1 MQKIIYICTA
11 EKRKKGGKSML
22 KKLSFLLA
30 AIFCI
35 FHCYTA
41 MFGAASGIGQKAIHL
56 GLVLIIFFLD
66 YLAKEDRKWYCR
78 LADLF
83 FLFASAGSFFYIMA
97 IDKTIDLRSGLV
109 YTYDLIFGV
118 LLIAALIEAT
128 RRSVGTSLAIVVGCF
143 LLYAFGG
150 AYLPGF
156 LAHAGMD
163 LSRLIS
169 VVYLGTDGIYGTAIY
184 ASASYIVLFVILGA
198 VFQETGVGDYFTK
211 LASRAFGKFR
221 GGPAKV
227 AVVASGL
234 FGSISGSAIANVIG
248 TGTFTI
254 PMMKKCGF
262 EDEYA
267 AAVEASA
274 STGGQIMPPVM
285 GATAFLIA
293 EYLSIPYFDLVKA
306 ALIPAVLFYVAILM
320 TVDLYARK
328 HDIKGVPEEEL
339 PTWKELGQSVYL
351 ILPLIYLI
359 LAMSVLKMSV
369 TKAGITAIIATIVFT
384 LFSKRN
390 RITPDKIKKIV
401 KSSIEGTKPVAIACG
416 VVGIIIGIVM
426 GSGLGFRMSAILID
440 LSGGNLAVLLTL
452 TMIVSLILGMGVPT
466 TAAYLMLALLVVP
479 TLKKMDVLPLAAHLF
494 IFYFGIISNVTPPVA
509 LAAYAAAGVARCNP
523 TKTGFYAFKLSL
535 SGFIL
540 PFMFIY
546 NPVLLMQ
553 GEPLEIIQA
562 VITALLGI
570 YSLSCALEKIAFIWN
585 INRLEQIVLFASAL
599 LLIVPGTVTDLMGLA
614 VLIAIFCLKYFG
626 SRKKETMQNA

>member
-1 MQKIIYICTA
+1 
-11 EKRKKGGKSML
+11 ML
-22 KKLSFLLA
+22 KRLSFALA
-30 AIFCI
+30 VLFCI
-35 FHCYTA
+35 FHCWTA
-41 MFGAASGIGQKAIHL
+41 MFGAAAGIGQKAIHL

-66 YLAKEDRKWYCR
+66 YLAQEDRKWYCR
-78 LADLF
+78 VMDAF
-83 FLFASAGSFFYIMA
+83 FILASAGSLIYIMS
-97 IDKTIDLRSGLV
+97 IDKTIDLRSGMI
-109 YTYDLIFGV
+109 YTYDILFGV
-118 LLIAALIEAT
+118 LLIITLIEAT
-128 RRSVGTSLAIVVGCF
+128 RRAVGKSLAIVVVCF
-143 LLYAFGG
+143 IVYGFMGQHM
-150 AYLPGF
+150 PGF
-156 LAHAGMD
+156 LAHVGMD
-163 LSRLIS
+163 ITRITS

-198 VFQETGVGDYFTK
+198 VFNETGVGDYFTK

-221 GGPAKV
+221 GGPAKI

-293 EYLSIPYFDLVKA
+293 EYLGIPYFDLVKA

-328 HDIKGVPEEEL
+328 NNIKGVPESEL
-339 PTWKELGQSVYL
+339 PTWKELVKNVYL

-359 LAMSVLKMSV
+359 VSMSVFKMSV
-369 TKAGITAIIATIVFT
+369 TKSGITSIIATIVCT
-384 LFSKRN
+384 LFSARN
-390 RITPDKIKKIV
+390 RITPDKLKKIV
-401 KSSIEGTKPVAIACG
+401 KASINGAKPVAIACG

-426 GSGLGFRMSAILID
+426 GSGLGFRMSSVLIQVSNGHLGIL
-440 LSGGNLAVLLTL
+440 LVL
-452 TMIVSLILGMGVPT
+452 TMVVSLILGMGVPT

-479 TLKKMDVLPLAAHLF
+479 ALKQMNVLPLAAHLF

-523 TKTGFYAFKLSL
+523 TRTGVFAFKLSL

-540 PFMFIY
+540 PFMFVY

-553 GEPLEIIQA
+553 GGALEIIQSL
-562 VITALLGI
+562 ITALLGI
-570 YSLSCALEKIAFIWN
+570 YSLSAALEKFVFKWN
-585 INRLEQIVLFASAL
+585 INRAERLVLLASAL
-599 LLIVPGTVTDLMGLA
+599 LLIIPGTITDLIGFA
-614 VLIAIFCLKYFG
+614 VLLGIFLIKTAEE
-626 SRKKETMQNA
+626 KKGNYAKA

>member
-1 MQKIIYICTA
+1 
-11 EKRKKGGKSML
+11 ML
-22 KKLSFLLA
+22 KKLSFILA
-30 AIFCI
+30 AIFCV
-35 FHCYTA
+35 FHCWTA
-41 MFGAASGIGQKAIHL
+41 MFGAAAGIGQKAIHL
-56 GLVLIIFFLD
+56 GLVLAIFFLD
-66 YLAKEDRKWYCR
+66 YLAKDDRKWYCR
-78 LADLF
+78 LSDVF
-83 FLFASAGSFFYIMA
+83 FILASVGSLIYIMS
-97 IDKTIDLRSGLV
+97 IDSTIDMRSGLI
-109 YTYDLIFGV
+109 YTYDIFFGV
-118 LLIAALIEAT
+118 LLMVTLIEAT
-128 RRSVGTSLAIVVGCF
+128 RRAVGKSLAIVVIVF
-143 LLYAFGG
+143 ILYAFFGQ
-150 AYLPGF
+150 YMPGF
-156 LAHAGMD
+156 LVHAGMD
-163 LSRLIS
+163 ISRLTS

-198 VFQETGVGDYFTK
+198 VFNETGVGDYFTK

-221 GGPAKV
+221 GGPAKI

-293 EYLSIPYFDLVKA
+293 EYLGIPYFSLVKA

-328 HDIKGVPEEEL
+328 HDIKGVPESEL
-339 PTWKELGQSVYL
+339 PTWKELGRNVYL

-359 LAMSVLKMSV
+359 ISMSVFKMTV
-369 TKAGITAIIATIVFT
+369 TKSGITSIIATIVCT
-384 LFSKRN
+384 LFSARN
-390 RITPDKIKKIV
+390 RITLEKLKRIV
-401 KSSIEGTKPVAIACG
+401 KASINGAKPVAVACG

-426 GSGLGFRMSAILID
+426 GSGLGFRMSSMLIQISNGQLGIL
-440 LSGGNLAVLLTL
+440 LVL
-452 TMIVSLILGMGVPT
+452 TMVVSLILGMGVPT

-479 TLKKMDVLPLAAHLF
+479 ALKQMNVLPLAAHLF

-523 TKTGFYAFKLSL
+523 TKTGIFAFKLSL

-540 PFMFIY
+540 PFMFVY

-553 GEPLEIIQA
+553 GNWLEIIQSL
-562 VITALLGI
+562 ITALLGI
-570 YSLSCALEKIAFIWN
+570 YSLSSALEGFVFKWN
-585 INRLEQIVLFASAL
+585 ANKAERLVLLASAL
-599 LLIVPGTVTDLMGLA
+599 LLIVPGALTAVIGLA
-614 VLIAIFCLKYFG
+614 VLVGIFLLKTAGSKRGNNAIA
-626 SRKKETMQNA
+626 

>member
-1 MQKIIYICTA
+1 
-11 EKRKKGGKSML
+11 ML
-22 KKLSFLLA
+22 KKLSFILA
-30 AIFCI
+30 AIFCV
-35 FHCYTA
+35 FHCWTA
-41 MFGAASGIGQKAIHL
+41 MFGAAAGIGQKAIHL
-56 GLVLIIFFLD
+56 GLVLAIFFLD
-66 YLAKEDRKWYCR
+66 YLAKDDRKWYCR
-78 LADLF
+78 LSDVF
-83 FLFASAGSFFYIMA
+83 FILASVGSLIYIMS
-97 IDKTIDLRSGLV
+97 IDSTIDMRSGLI
-109 YTYDLIFGV
+109 YTYDIFFGV
-118 LLIAALIEAT
+118 LLMVTLIEAT
-128 RRSVGTSLAIVVGCF
+128 RRAVGKSLAIVVIVF
-143 LLYAFGG
+143 ILYAFFGQ
-150 AYLPGF
+150 YMPGF
-156 LAHAGMD
+156 LVHAGMD
-163 LSRLIS
+163 ISRLTS

-198 VFQETGVGDYFTK
+198 VFNETGVGDYFTK

-221 GGPAKV
+221 GGPAKI

-293 EYLSIPYFDLVKA
+293 EYLGIPYFSLVKA

-328 HDIKGVPEEEL
+328 HDIKGVPESEL
-339 PTWKELGQSVYL
+339 PTWKELGRNVYL

-359 LAMSVLKMSV
+359 ISMSVFKMTV
-369 TKAGITAIIATIVFT
+369 TKSGITSIIATIVCT
-384 LFSKRN
+384 LFSARN
-390 RITPDKIKKIV
+390 RITLEKLKRIV
-401 KSSIEGTKPVAIACG
+401 KASINGAKPVAVACG

-426 GSGLGFRMSAILID
+426 GSGLGFRMSSMLIQISNGQLGIL
-440 LSGGNLAVLLTL
+440 LVL
-452 TMIVSLILGMGVPT
+452 TMVVSLILGMGVPT

-479 TLKKMDVLPLAAHLF
+479 ALKQMNVLPLAAHLF

-509 LAAYAAAGVARCNP
+509 HAAYAAAGVARCNP
-523 TKTGFYAFKLSL
+523 TKTGIFAFKLSL

-540 PFMFIY
+540 PFMFVY

-553 GEPLEIIQA
+553 GNWLEIIQSL
-562 VITALLGI
+562 ITALLGI
-570 YSLSCALEKIAFIWN
+570 YSLSSALEGFVFKWN
-585 INRLEQIVLFASAL
+585 ANKAERLVLLASAL
-599 LLIVPGTVTDLMGLA
+599 LLIVPGTLTDVIGLA
-614 VLIAIFCLKYFG
+614 VLVGIFLLKTAGSKRGNNAIA
-626 SRKKETMQNA
+626 

>member
-1 MQKIIYICTA
+1 
-11 EKRKKGGKSML
+11 ML
-22 KKLSFLLA
+22 KRLSFALA
-30 AIFCI
+30 VLFCI
-35 FHCYTA
+35 FHCWTA
-41 MFGAASGIGQKAIHL
+41 MFGAAAGIGQKAIHL

-66 YLAKEDRKWYCR
+66 YLAQDGRKWYCR
-78 LADLF
+78 VMDAF
-83 FLFASAGSFFYIMA
+83 FILASAGSLIYIMS
-97 IDKTIDLRSGLV
+97 IDKTIDLRSGMI
-109 YTYDLIFGV
+109 YTYDILFGV
-118 LLIAALIEAT
+118 LLIVTLIEAT
-128 RRSVGTSLAIVVGCF
+128 RRAVGKSLAIVVVCF
-143 LLYAFGG
+143 IVYGFMGQHM
-150 AYLPGF
+150 PGF
-156 LAHAGMD
+156 LAHVGMD
-163 LSRLIS
+163 ITRITS

-198 VFQETGVGDYFTK
+198 VFNETGVGDYFTK

-221 GGPAKV
+221 GGPAKI

-293 EYLSIPYFDLVKA
+293 EYLGIPYFDLVKA

-328 HDIKGVPEEEL
+328 NNIKGVPESEL
-339 PTWKELGQSVYL
+339 PTWKELVKNVYL

-359 LAMSVLKMSV
+359 VSMSVFKMSV
-369 TKAGITAIIATIVFT
+369 TKSGITSIIATIVCT
-384 LFSKRN
+384 LFSARN
-390 RITPDKIKKIV
+390 RITPDKLKKIV
-401 KSSIEGTKPVAIACG
+401 KASINGAKPVAIACG

-426 GSGLGFRMSAILID
+426 GSGLGFRMSSVLIQVSNGHLGIL
-440 LSGGNLAVLLTL
+440 LVL
-452 TMIVSLILGMGVPT
+452 TMVVSLILGMGVPT

-479 TLKKMDVLPLAAHLF
+479 ALKQMNVLPLAAHLF

-523 TKTGFYAFKLSL
+523 TRTGVFAFKLSL

-540 PFMFIY
+540 PFMFVY

-553 GEPLEIIQA
+553 GGALEIIQSL
-562 VITALLGI
+562 ITALLGI
-570 YSLSCALEKIAFIWN
+570 YSLSAALEKFVFKWN
-585 INRLEQIVLFASAL
+585 INQAERLVLLASAL
-599 LLIVPGTVTDLMGLA
+599 LLIIPGTITDLIGFA
-614 VLIAIFCLKYFG
+614 VLLGIFLIKTAEE
-626 SRKKETMQNA
+626 KKGNYAKA

>member
-1 MQKIIYICTA
+1 M
-11 EKRKKGGKSML
+11 GP
-22 KKLSFLLA
+22 
-30 AIFCI
+30 
-35 FHCYTA
+35 
-41 MFGAASGIGQKAIHL
+41 
-56 GLVLIIFFLD
+56 
-66 YLAKEDRKWYCR
+66 
-78 LADLF
+78 
-83 FLFASAGSFFYIMA
+83 AG
-97 IDKTIDLRSGLV
+97 
-109 YTYDLIFGV
+109 
-118 LLIAALIEAT
+118 T
-128 RRSVGTSLAIVVGCF
+128 RRAVGKSLAIVVVCF
-143 LLYAFGG
+143 IVYGFMGQHM
-150 AYLPGF
+150 PGF
-156 LAHAGMD
+156 LAHVGMD
-163 LSRLIS
+163 ITRITS

-198 VFQETGVGDYFTK
+198 VFNETGVGDYFTK

-221 GGPAKV
+221 GGPAKI

-293 EYLSIPYFDLVKA
+293 EYLGIPYFDLVKA

-328 HDIKGVPEEEL
+328 NNIKGVPESEL
-339 PTWKELGQSVYL
+339 PTWKELVKNVYL

-359 LAMSVLKMSV
+359 VSMSVFKMSV
-369 TKAGITAIIATIVFT
+369 TKSGITSIIATIVCT
-384 LFSKRN
+384 LFSARN
-390 RITPDKIKKIV
+390 RITPDKLKKIV
-401 KSSIEGTKPVAIACG
+401 KASINGAKPVAIACG

-426 GSGLGFRMSAILID
+426 GSGLGFRMSSVLIQVSNGHLGIL
-440 LSGGNLAVLLTL
+440 LVL
-452 TMIVSLILGMGVPT
+452 TMVVSLILGMGVPT

-479 TLKKMDVLPLAAHLF
+479 ALKQMNVLPLAAHLF

-523 TKTGFYAFKLSL
+523 TKTGVFAFKLSL

-540 PFMFIY
+540 PFMFVY

-553 GEPLEIIQA
+553 GGALEIIQSL
-562 VITALLGI
+562 ITALLGI
-570 YSLSCALEKIAFIWN
+570 YSLSAALEKFVFKWN
-585 INRLEQIVLFASAL
+585 INQAERLVLLASAL
-599 LLIVPGTVTDLMGLA
+599 LLIIPGTITDLIGFA
-614 VLIAIFCLKYFG
+614 VLLGIFLIKTAEE
-626 SRKKETMQNA
+626 KKGNYAKA

>member
-1 MQKIIYICTA
+1 
-11 EKRKKGGKSML
+11 ML

>member
-1 MQKIIYICTA
+1 
-11 EKRKKGGKSML
+11 ML
-22 KKLSFLLA
+22 KKLSFILA
-30 AIFCI
+30 AIFCV
-35 FHCYTA
+35 FHCWTA
-41 MFGAASGIGQKAIHL
+41 MFGAAAGIGQKAIHL
-56 GLVLIIFFLD
+56 GLVLAIFFLD
-66 YLAKEDRKWYCR
+66 YLAKDDRKWYCR
-78 LADLF
+78 LSDAF
-83 FLFASAGSFFYIMA
+83 FILASVGSLIYIMS
-97 IDKTIDLRSGLV
+97 IDSTIDMRSGLI
-109 YTYDLIFGV
+109 YTYDIFFGV
-118 LLIAALIEAT
+118 LLMVTLIEAT
-128 RRSVGTSLAIVVGCF
+128 RRAVGKSLAIVVIVF
-143 LLYAFGG
+143 ILYAFFGQ
-150 AYLPGF
+150 YMPGF
-156 LAHAGMD
+156 LVHAGMD
-163 LSRLIS
+163 ISRLTS

-198 VFQETGVGDYFTK
+198 VFNETGVGDYFTK

-221 GGPAKV
+221 GGPAKI

-293 EYLSIPYFDLVKA
+293 EYLGIPYFSLVKA

-328 HDIKGVPEEEL
+328 HDIKGVPESEL
-339 PTWKELGQSVYL
+339 PTWKELGRNVYL

-359 LAMSVLKMSV
+359 ISMSVFKMTV
-369 TKAGITAIIATIVFT
+369 TKSGITSIIATIVCT
-384 LFSKRN
+384 LFSARN
-390 RITPDKIKKIV
+390 RITLEKLKRIV
-401 KSSIEGTKPVAIACG
+401 KASINGAKPVAVACG

-426 GSGLGFRMSAILID
+426 GSGLGFRMSSMLIQISNGQLGIL
-440 LSGGNLAVLLTL
+440 LVL
-452 TMIVSLILGMGVPT
+452 TMVVSLILGMGVPT

-479 TLKKMDVLPLAAHLF
+479 ALKQMNVLPLAAHLF

-523 TKTGFYAFKLSL
+523 TKTGIFAFKLSL

-540 PFMFIY
+540 PFMFVY

-553 GEPLEIIQA
+553 GNWLEIIQSL
-562 VITALLGI
+562 ITALLGI
-570 YSLSCALEKIAFIWN
+570 YSLSSALEGFVFKWN
-585 INRLEQIVLFASAL
+585 ANKAERLVLLASAL
-599 LLIVPGTVTDLMGLA
+599 LLIVPGTLTDVIGLA
-614 VLIAIFCLKYFG
+614 VLVGIFLLKTAGSKRGNNAIA
-626 SRKKETMQNA
+626 

>member
-1 MQKIIYICTA
+1 
-11 EKRKKGGKSML
+11 ML
-22 KKLSFLLA
+22 KRLSFALA
-30 AIFCI
+30 VLFCI
-35 FHCYTA
+35 FHCWTA
-41 MFGAASGIGQKAIHL
+41 MFGAAAGIGQKAIHL

-66 YLAKEDRKWYCR
+66 YLAQEDRKWYCR
-78 LADLF
+78 VMDAF
-83 FLFASAGSFFYIMA
+83 FILASAGSLIYIMS
-97 IDKTIDLRSGLV
+97 IDKTIDLRSGMI
-109 YTYDLIFGV
+109 YTYDILFGV
-118 LLIAALIEAT
+118 LLIITLIEAT
-128 RRSVGTSLAIVVGCF
+128 RRAVGKSLAIVVVCF
-143 LLYAFGG
+143 IVYGFMGQHM
-150 AYLPGF
+150 PGF
-156 LAHAGMD
+156 LAHVGMD
-163 LSRLIS
+163 ITRITS

-198 VFQETGVGDYFTK
+198 VFNETGVGDYFTK

-221 GGPAKV
+221 GGPAKI

-293 EYLSIPYFDLVKA
+293 EYLGIPYFDLVKA

-328 HDIKGVPEEEL
+328 NNIKGVPESEL
-339 PTWKELGQSVYL
+339 PTWKELVKNVYL

-359 LAMSVLKMSV
+359 VSMSVFKMSV
-369 TKAGITAIIATIVFT
+369 TKSGITSIIATIVCT
-384 LFSKRN
+384 LFSARN
-390 RITPDKIKKIV
+390 RITPDKLKKIV
-401 KSSIEGTKPVAIACG
+401 KASINGAKPVAIACG

-426 GSGLGFRMSAILID
+426 GSGLGFRMSSVLIQVSNGHLGIL
-440 LSGGNLAVLLTL
+440 LVL
-452 TMIVSLILGMGVPT
+452 TMVVSLILGMGVPT

-479 TLKKMDVLPLAAHLF
+479 ALKQMNVLPLAAHLF

-523 TKTGFYAFKLSL
+523 TKTGVFAFKLSL

-540 PFMFIY
+540 PFMFVY

-553 GEPLEIIQA
+553 GGALEIIQSL
-562 VITALLGI
+562 ITALLGI
-570 YSLSCALEKIAFIWN
+570 YSLSAALEKFVFKWN
-585 INRLEQIVLFASAL
+585 INQAERLVLLASAL
-599 LLIVPGTVTDLMGLA
+599 LLIIPGTITDLIGFA
-614 VLIAIFCLKYFG
+614 VLLGIFLIKTAEE
-626 SRKKETMQNA
+626 KKGNYAKA

>member
-1 MQKIIYICTA
+1 
-11 EKRKKGGKSML
+11 ML
-22 KKLSFLLA
+22 KRVSFALA
-30 AIFCI
+30 VLFCI
-35 FHCYTA
+35 FHCWTA
-41 MFGAASGIGQKAIHL
+41 MFGAAAGIGQKAIHL

-66 YLAKEDRKWYCR
+66 YLAQEDRKWYCR
-78 LADLF
+78 VMDAF
-83 FLFASAGSFFYIMA
+83 FILASAGSLIYIMS
-97 IDKTIDLRSGLV
+97 IDKTIDLRSGMI
-109 YTYDLIFGV
+109 YTYDILFGV
-118 LLIAALIEAT
+118 LLIITLIEAT
-128 RRSVGTSLAIVVGCF
+128 RRAVGKSLAIVVVCF
-143 LLYAFGG
+143 IVYGFMGQHM
-150 AYLPGF
+150 PGF
-156 LAHAGMD
+156 LAHVGMD
-163 LSRLIS
+163 ITRITS

-198 VFQETGVGDYFTK
+198 VFNETGVGDYFTK

-221 GGPAKV
+221 GGPAKI

-293 EYLSIPYFDLVKA
+293 EYLGIPYFDLVKA

-328 HDIKGVPEEEL
+328 NNIKGVPESEL
-339 PTWKELGQSVYL
+339 PTWKELVKNVYL

-359 LAMSVLKMSV
+359 VSMSVFKMSV
-369 TKAGITAIIATIVFT
+369 TKSGITSIIATIVCT
-384 LFSKRN
+384 LFSARN
-390 RITPDKIKKIV
+390 RITPDKLKKIV
-401 KSSIEGTKPVAIACG
+401 KASINGAKPVAIACG

-426 GSGLGFRMSAILID
+426 GSGLGFRMSSVLIQVSNGHLGIL
-440 LSGGNLAVLLTL
+440 LVL
-452 TMIVSLILGMGVPT
+452 TMVVSLILGMGVPT

-479 TLKKMDVLPLAAHLF
+479 ALKQMNVLPLAAHLF

-523 TKTGFYAFKLSL
+523 TKTGVFAFKLSL

-540 PFMFIY
+540 PFMFVY

-553 GEPLEIIQA
+553 GGALEIIQSL
-562 VITALLGI
+562 ITALLGI
-570 YSLSCALEKIAFIWN
+570 YSLSAALEKFVFKWN
-585 INRLEQIVLFASAL
+585 INQAERLVLLASAL
-599 LLIVPGTVTDLMGLA
+599 LLIIPGTITDLIGFA
-614 VLIAIFCLKYFG
+614 VLLGIFLIKTAEE
-626 SRKKETMQNA
+626 KKGNYAKA

>member
-1 MQKIIYICTA
+1 
-11 EKRKKGGKSML
+11 ML
-22 KKLSFLLA
+22 KRLSFALA
-30 AIFCI
+30 VLFCI
-35 FHCYTA
+35 FHCWTA
-41 MFGAASGIGQKAIHL
+41 MFGAAAGIGQKAIHL

-66 YLAKEDRKWYCR
+66 YLAQEDRKWYCR
-78 LADLF
+78 VMDAF
-83 FLFASAGSFFYIMA
+83 FILASAGSLIYIMS
-97 IDKTIDLRSGLV
+97 IDKTIDLRSGMI
-109 YTYDLIFGV
+109 YTYDILFGV
-118 LLIAALIEAT
+118 LLIITLIEAT
-128 RRSVGTSLAIVVGCF
+128 RRAVGKSLAIVVVCF
-143 LLYAFGG
+143 IVYGFMGQHM
-150 AYLPGF
+150 PGF
-156 LAHAGMD
+156 LAHVGMD
-163 LSRLIS
+163 ITRITS

-198 VFQETGVGDYFTK
+198 VFNETGVGDYFTK

-221 GGPAKV
+221 GGPAKI

-293 EYLSIPYFDLVKA
+293 EYLGIPYFDLVKA

-328 HDIKGVPEEEL
+328 NNIKGVPESEL
-339 PTWKELGQSVYL
+339 PTWKELVKNVYL

-359 LAMSVLKMSV
+359 VSMSVFKMSV
-369 TKAGITAIIATIVFT
+369 TKSGITSIIATIVCT
-384 LFSKRN
+384 LFSARN
-390 RITPDKIKKIV
+390 RITPDKLKKIV
-401 KSSIEGTKPVAIACG
+401 KASINGAKPVAIACG

-426 GSGLGFRMSAILID
+426 GSGLGFRMSSVLIQVSNGHLGIL
-440 LSGGNLAVLLTL
+440 LVL
-452 TMIVSLILGMGVPT
+452 TMVVSLILGMCVPT

-479 TLKKMDVLPLAAHLF
+479 ALKQMNVLPLAAHLF

-523 TKTGFYAFKLSL
+523 TKTGVFAFKLSL

-540 PFMFIY
+540 PFMFVY

-553 GEPLEIIQA
+553 GGALEIIQSL
-562 VITALLGI
+562 ITALLGI
-570 YSLSCALEKIAFIWN
+570 YSLSAALEKFVFKWN
-585 INRLEQIVLFASAL
+585 INQAERLVLLASAL
-599 LLIVPGTVTDLMGLA
+599 LLIIPGTITDLIGFA
-614 VLIAIFCLKYFG
+614 VLLGIFLIKTAEE
-626 SRKKETMQNA
+626 KKGNYAKA

>member
-1 MQKIIYICTA
+1 
-11 EKRKKGGKSML
+11 ML
-22 KKLSFLLA
+22 KRLSFALA
-30 AIFCI
+30 VLFCI
-35 FHCYTA
+35 FHFWTA
-41 MFGAASGIGQKAIHL
+41 MFGAAAGIGQKAIHL

-66 YLAKEDRKWYCR
+66 YLAQEDRKWYCR
-78 LADLF
+78 VMDAF
-83 FLFASAGSFFYIMA
+83 FILASAGSLIYIMS
-97 IDKTIDLRSGLV
+97 IDKTIDLRSGMI
-109 YTYDLIFGV
+109 YTYDILFGV
-118 LLIAALIEAT
+118 LLIITLIEAT
-128 RRSVGTSLAIVVGCF
+128 RRAVGKSLAIVVICF
-143 LLYAFGG
+143 IVYGFMGQHM
-150 AYLPGF
+150 PGF
-156 LAHAGMD
+156 LAHVGMD
-163 LSRLIS
+163 ITRITS

-198 VFQETGVGDYFTK
+198 VFNETGVGDYFTK

-221 GGPAKV
+221 GGPAKI

-293 EYLSIPYFDLVKA
+293 EYLGIPYFDLVKA

-328 HDIKGVPEEEL
+328 NNIKGVPESEL
-339 PTWKELGQSVYL
+339 PTWKELVKNVYL

-359 LAMSVLKMSV
+359 VSMSVFKMSV
-369 TKAGITAIIATIVFT
+369 TKSGITSIIATIVCT
-384 LFSKRN
+384 LFSARN
-390 RITPDKIKKIV
+390 RITPAKLKKIV
-401 KSSIEGTKPVAIACG
+401 KASINGAKPVAIACG

-426 GSGLGFRMSAILID
+426 GSGLGFRMSSVLIQVSNGHLGIL
-440 LSGGNLAVLLTL
+440 LVL
-452 TMIVSLILGMGVPT
+452 TMVVSLILGMGVPT

-479 TLKKMDVLPLAAHLF
+479 ALKQMNVLPLAAHLF

-523 TKTGFYAFKLSL
+523 TKTGVFAFKLSL

-540 PFMFIY
+540 PFMFVY

-553 GEPLEIIQA
+553 GGALEILQSL
-562 VITALLGI
+562 ITALLGI
-570 YSLSCALEKIAFIWN
+570 YSLSAALEKFVFKWN
-585 INRLEQIVLFASAL
+585 INQAERLVLLASAL
-599 LLIVPGTVTDLMGLA
+599 LLIIPGTITDLIGFA
-614 VLIAIFCLKYFG
+614 VLLGIFLIKTAEE
-626 SRKKETMQNA
+626 KKGNYAKA

>member
-1 MQKIIYICTA
+1 M
-11 EKRKKGGKSML
+11 KKV
-22 KKLSFLLA
+22 SFALGV
-30 AIFCI
+30 IFCA

-41 MFGAASGIGQKAIHL
+41 MFGAVSGIGQKAIHL
-56 GLVLIIFFLD
+56 GLILVIYFLD
-66 YLAKEDRKWYCR
+66 DLIKSDRKWYLR
-78 LADLF
+78 LVDLF
-83 FLFASAGSFFYIMA
+83 FVIASAGSLIYIIS
-97 IDKTIDLRSGLV
+97 IDSTIDLRSGMI
-109 YTYDLIFGV
+109 YTYDIIFGV
-118 LLIAALIEAT
+118 LLMVSLIEAT
-128 RRSVGTSLAIVVGCF
+128 RRAVGVSLAIVVLCF
-143 LLYAFGG
+143 IAYAFIGP
-150 AYLPGF
+150 YMPGF

-163 LSRLIS
+163 LSRLTSI
-169 VVYLGTDGIYGTAIY
+169 VYLGTDGIYGTAIY

-198 VFQETGVGDYFTK
+198 VFNETGVGDYFTK

-221 GGPAKV
+221 GGPAKI

-293 EYLSIPYFDLVKA
+293 EYLGIPYFDLVKA

-328 HDIKGVPEEEL
+328 NNIQGVPESEL
-339 PTWKELGQSVYL
+339 PTRKELLQNVYL
-351 ILPLIYLI
+351 IVPLIYLVI
-359 LAMSVLKMSV
+359 SMSIFKMSV
-369 TKAGITAIIATIVFT
+369 TKSGISAIIVTIICT
-384 LFSKRN
+384 LFSAKN
-390 RITPDKIKKIV
+390 RINLDKLKKIIQG
-401 KSSIEGTKPVAIACG
+401 SINGAKPVAIACG

-426 GSGLGFRMSAILID
+426 GSGLGFRMSSVLVNISNGNQGIL
-440 LSGGNLAVLLTL
+440 LVL
-452 TMIVSLILGMGVPT
+452 TMVVSLILGMGVPT

-479 TLKKMDVLPLAAHLF
+479 ALKTMNVLPLAAHLF

-509 LAAYAAAGVARCNP
+509 LAAYAAAGLAHCNP

-540 PFMFIY
+540 PFMFVY

-553 GEPLEIIQA
+553 GDALEIIQS

-570 YSLSCALEKIAFIWN
+570 YSLSASLEKFIFRWE
-585 INRLEQIVLFASAL
+585 INTIERIVLFMSAL
-599 LLIVPGTVTDLMGLA
+599 LLIVPGTVTDIMGFV
-614 VLIAIFCLKYFG
+614 VLVGICFIKATAE
-626 SRKKETMQNA
+626 KKGNMQKA

>member
-1 MQKIIYICTA
+1 
-11 EKRKKGGKSML
+11 ML
-22 KKLSFLLA
+22 KKLSFILA

-35 FHCYTA
+35 FHCWTA
-41 MFGAASGIGQKAIHL
+41 MFGAAAGIGQKAIHL
-56 GLVLIIFFLD
+56 GLVLAIFFLD
-66 YLAKEDRKWYCR
+66 YLAKDDRKWYCR
-78 LADLF
+78 LSDVF
-83 FLFASAGSFFYIMA
+83 FILASVGSLIYIMS
-97 IDKTIDLRSGLV
+97 IDSTIDMRSGLI
-109 YTYDLIFGV
+109 YTYDIFFGV
-118 LLIAALIEAT
+118 LLMVTLIEAT
-128 RRSVGTSLAIVVGCF
+128 RRAVGKSLAIVVIVF
-143 LLYAFGG
+143 ILYAFFGQ
-150 AYLPGF
+150 YMPGF
-156 LAHAGMD
+156 LVHAGMD
-163 LSRLIS
+163 ISRLTS

-198 VFQETGVGDYFTK
+198 VFNETGVGDYFTK

-221 GGPAKV
+221 GGPAKI

-293 EYLSIPYFDLVKA
+293 EYLGIPYFSLVKA

-328 HDIKGVPEEEL
+328 HDIKGVPESEL
-339 PTWKELGQSVYL
+339 PTWKELGRNVYL

-359 LAMSVLKMSV
+359 ISMSVFKMTV
-369 TKAGITAIIATIVFT
+369 TKSGITSIIATIVCT
-384 LFSKRN
+384 LFSARN
-390 RITPDKIKKIV
+390 RITLEKLKRIV
-401 KSSIEGTKPVAIACG
+401 KASINGAKPVAVACG

-426 GSGLGFRMSAILID
+426 GSGLGFRMSSMLIQISNGQLGIL
-440 LSGGNLAVLLTL
+440 LVL
-452 TMIVSLILGMGVPT
+452 TMVVSLILGMGVPT

-479 TLKKMDVLPLAAHLF
+479 ALKQMNVLPLAAHLF

-523 TKTGFYAFKLSL
+523 TKTGIFAFKLSL

-540 PFMFIY
+540 PFMFVY

-553 GEPLEIIQA
+553 GNWLEIIQSL
-562 VITALLGI
+562 ITALLGI
-570 YSLSCALEKIAFIWN
+570 YSLSSALEGFVFKWN
-585 INRLEQIVLFASAL
+585 ANKAERLVLLASAL
-599 LLIVPGTVTDLMGLA
+599 LLIVPGTLTDVIGLA
-614 VLIAIFCLKYFG
+614 VLVGIFLLKTAGSKRGNNAIA
-626 SRKKETMQNA
+626 

>member
-1 MQKIIYICTA
+1 
-11 EKRKKGGKSML
+11 ML
-22 KKLSFLLA
+22 KRLSFALA
-30 AIFCI
+30 VLFCI
-35 FHCYTA
+35 FHCWTA
-41 MFGAASGIGQKAIHL
+41 MFGAAAGIGQKAIHL

-66 YLAKEDRKWYCR
+66 YLAQEDRKWYCR
-78 LADLF
+78 VMDAF
-83 FLFASAGSFFYIMA
+83 FILASAGSLIYIMS
-97 IDKTIDLRSGLV
+97 IDKTIDLRSGMI
-109 YTYDLIFGV
+109 YTYDILFGV
-118 LLIAALIEAT
+118 LLIITLIEAT
-128 RRSVGTSLAIVVGCF
+128 RRAVGKSLAIVVICF
-143 LLYAFGG
+143 IVYGFMGQ
-150 AYLPGF
+150 YMPGF
-156 LAHAGMD
+156 LAHVGMD
-163 LSRLIS
+163 ITRITS

-198 VFQETGVGDYFTK
+198 VFNETGVGDYFTK

-221 GGPAKV
+221 GGPAKI

-293 EYLSIPYFDLVKA
+293 EYLGIPYFDLVKA

-328 HDIKGVPEEEL
+328 NNIKGVPESEL
-339 PTWKELGQSVYL
+339 PTWKELVENVYL

-359 LAMSVLKMSV
+359 VSMSVFKMSV
-369 TKAGITAIIATIVFT
+369 TKSGITSIIATIVCT
-384 LFSKRN
+384 LFSARN
-390 RITPDKIKKIV
+390 RITPAKLKKIV
-401 KSSIEGTKPVAIACG
+401 KASINGAKPVAIACG

-426 GSGLGFRMSAILID
+426 GSGLGFRMSSVLIQVSNGHLGIL
-440 LSGGNLAVLLTL
+440 LVL
-452 TMIVSLILGMGVPT
+452 TMVVSLILGMGVPT

-479 TLKKMDVLPLAAHLF
+479 ALKQMNVLPLAAHLF

-523 TKTGFYAFKLSL
+523 TKTGVFAFKLSL

-540 PFMFIY
+540 PFMFVY

-553 GEPLEIIQA
+553 GGALEILQSL
-562 VITALLGI
+562 ITALLGI
-570 YSLSCALEKIAFIWN
+570 YSLSAALEKFVFKWN
-585 INRLEQIVLFASAL
+585 INQAERLVLLASAL
-599 LLIVPGTVTDLMGLA
+599 LLIIPGTITDLIGFA
-614 VLIAIFCLKYFG
+614 VLLGIFLIKTAEE
-626 SRKKETMQNA
+626 KKGNYAKA

>member
-1 MQKIIYICTA
+1 
-11 EKRKKGGKSML
+11 ML
-22 KKLSFLLA
+22 KRLSFALA
-30 AIFCI
+30 VLFCI
-35 FHCYTA
+35 FHCWTA
-41 MFGAASGIGQKAIHL
+41 MFGAAAGIGQKAIHQ

-66 YLAKEDRKWYCR
+66 YLAQEDRKWYCR
-78 LADLF
+78 VMDAF
-83 FLFASAGSFFYIMA
+83 FILASAGSLIYIMS
-97 IDKTIDLRSGLV
+97 IDKTIDLRSGMI
-109 YTYDLIFGV
+109 YTYDILFGV
-118 LLIAALIEAT
+118 LLIITLIEAT
-128 RRSVGTSLAIVVGCF
+128 RRAVGKSLAIVVVCF
-143 LLYAFGG
+143 IVYGFMGQHM
-150 AYLPGF
+150 PGF
-156 LAHAGMD
+156 LAHVGMD
-163 LSRLIS
+163 ITRITS

-198 VFQETGVGDYFTK
+198 VFNETGVGDYFTK

-221 GGPAKV
+221 GGPAKI

-293 EYLSIPYFDLVKA
+293 EYLGIPYFDLVKA

-328 HDIKGVPEEEL
+328 NNIKGVPESEL
-339 PTWKELGQSVYL
+339 PTWKELVKNVYL

-359 LAMSVLKMSV
+359 VSMSVFKMSV
-369 TKAGITAIIATIVFT
+369 TKSGITSIIATIVCT
-384 LFSKRN
+384 LFSARN
-390 RITPDKIKKIV
+390 RITPDKLKKIV
-401 KSSIEGTKPVAIACG
+401 KASINGAKPVAIACG

-426 GSGLGFRMSAILID
+426 GSGLGFRMSSVLIQVSNGHLGIL
-440 LSGGNLAVLLTL
+440 LVL
-452 TMIVSLILGMGVPT
+452 TMVVSLILGMGVPT

-479 TLKKMDVLPLAAHLF
+479 ALKQMNVLPLAAHLF

-523 TKTGFYAFKLSL
+523 TRTGVFAFKLSL

-540 PFMFIY
+540 PFMFVY

-553 GEPLEIIQA
+553 GGALEIIQSL
-562 VITALLGI
+562 ITALLGI
-570 YSLSCALEKIAFIWN
+570 YSLSAALEKFVFKWN
-585 INRLEQIVLFASAL
+585 INQAERLVLLASAL
-599 LLIVPGTVTDLMGLA
+599 LLIIPGTITDLIGFA
-614 VLIAIFCLKYFG
+614 VLLGIFLIKTAEE
-626 SRKKETMQNA
+626 KKGNYAKA

>member
-1 MQKIIYICTA
+1 
-11 EKRKKGGKSML
+11 ML
-22 KKLSFLLA
+22 KRLSFALA
-30 AIFCI
+30 VLFCI
-35 FHCYTA
+35 FHCWTA
-41 MFGAASGIGQKAIHL
+41 MFGAAAGIGQKAIHL

-66 YLAKEDRKWYCR
+66 YLAQEDRKWYCR
-78 LADLF
+78 VMDAF
-83 FLFASAGSFFYIMA
+83 FILASAGSLIYIMS
-97 IDKTIDLRSGLV
+97 IDKTIDLRSSMI
-109 YTYDLIFGV
+109 YTYDILFGV
-118 LLIAALIEAT
+118 LLIITLIEAT
-128 RRSVGTSLAIVVGCF
+128 RRAVGKSLAIVVICF
-143 LLYAFGG
+143 IVYGFMGQ
-150 AYLPGF
+150 YMPGF
-156 LAHAGMD
+156 LAHVGMD
-163 LSRLIS
+163 ITRITS

-198 VFQETGVGDYFTK
+198 VFNETGVGDYFTK

-221 GGPAKV
+221 GGPAKI

-293 EYLSIPYFDLVKA
+293 EYLGIPYFDLVKA

-328 HDIKGVPEEEL
+328 NNIKGVPESEL
-339 PTWKELGQSVYL
+339 PTWKELVKNVYL

-359 LAMSVLKMSV
+359 VSMSVFKMSV
-369 TKAGITAIIATIVFT
+369 TKSGITSIIATIVCT
-384 LFSKRN
+384 LFSARN
-390 RITPDKIKKIV
+390 RITPAKLKKIV
-401 KSSIEGTKPVAIACG
+401 KASINGAKPVAIACG

-426 GSGLGFRMSAILID
+426 GSGLGFRMSSVLIQVSNGHLGIL
-440 LSGGNLAVLLTL
+440 LVL
-452 TMIVSLILGMGVPT
+452 TMVVSLILGMGVPT

-479 TLKKMDVLPLAAHLF
+479 ALKQMNVLPLAAHLF

-523 TKTGFYAFKLSL
+523 TKTGVFAFKLSL

-540 PFMFIY
+540 PFMFVY

-553 GEPLEIIQA
+553 GGALEILQSL
-562 VITALLGI
+562 ITALLGI
-570 YSLSCALEKIAFIWN
+570 YSLSAALEKFVFKWN
-585 INRLEQIVLFASAL
+585 INQAERLVLLASAL
-599 LLIVPGTVTDLMGLA
+599 LLIIPGTITDLIGFA
-614 VLIAIFCLKYFG
+614 VLLGIFLIKTAEE
-626 SRKKETMQNA
+626 KKGNYAKA

>member
-1 MQKIIYICTA
+1 
-11 EKRKKGGKSML
+11 ML
-22 KKLSFLLA
+22 KRLSFALA
-30 AIFCI
+30 VLFCI
-35 FHCYTA
+35 FHCWTA
-41 MFGAASGIGQKAIHL
+41 MFGAAAGIGQKAIHL

-66 YLAKEDRKWYCR
+66 YLAQEDRKWYCR
-78 LADLF
+78 VMDAF
-83 FLFASAGSFFYIMA
+83 FILASAGSLIYIMS
-97 IDKTIDLRSGLV
+97 IDKTIDLRSGMI
-109 YTYDLIFGV
+109 YTYDILFGV
-118 LLIAALIEAT
+118 LLIITLIEAT
-128 RRSVGTSLAIVVGCF
+128 RRAVGKSLAIVVVCF
-143 LLYAFGG
+143 IVYGFMGQHM
-150 AYLPGF
+150 PGF
-156 LAHAGMD
+156 LAHVGMD
-163 LSRLIS
+163 ITRITS

-198 VFQETGVGDYFTK
+198 VFNETGVGDYFTK

-221 GGPAKV
+221 GGPAKI

-293 EYLSIPYFDLVKA
+293 EYLGIPYFDLVKA

-328 HDIKGVPEEEL
+328 NNIKGVPESEL
-339 PTWKELGQSVYL
+339 PTWKELVKNVYL

-359 LAMSVLKMSV
+359 VSMSVFKMSV
-369 TKAGITAIIATIVFT
+369 TKSGITSIIATIVCT
-384 LFSKRN
+384 LFSARN
-390 RITPDKIKKIV
+390 RITADKLKKIV
-401 KSSIEGTKPVAIACG
+401 KASINGAKPVAVACG

-426 GSGLGFRMSAILID
+426 GSGLGFRMSSVLIQVSNGHLGIL
-440 LSGGNLAVLLTL
+440 LVL
-452 TMIVSLILGMGVPT
+452 TMVVSLILGMGVPT

-479 TLKKMDVLPLAAHLF
+479 ALKQMNVLPLAAHLF

-523 TKTGFYAFKLSL
+523 TRTGVFAFKLSL

-540 PFMFIY
+540 PFMFVY

-553 GEPLEIIQA
+553 GGALEIIQSL
-562 VITALLGI
+562 ITALLGI
-570 YSLSCALEKIAFIWN
+570 YSLSAALEKFVFKWN
-585 INRLEQIVLFASAL
+585 INQAERLVLLASAL
-599 LLIVPGTVTDLMGLA
+599 LLIIPGTITDLIGFA
-614 VLIAIFCLKYFG
+614 VLLGIFLIKTAEE
-626 SRKKETMQNA
+626 KKGNYAKA

>member
-1 MQKIIYICTA
+1 
-11 EKRKKGGKSML
+11 ML
-22 KKLSFLLA
+22 KKLSFILA
-30 AIFCI
+30 AIFCV
-35 FHCYTA
+35 FHCWTA
-41 MFGAASGIGQKAIHL
+41 MFGAAAGIGQKAIHL
-56 GLVLIIFFLD
+56 GLVLAIFFLD
-66 YLAKEDRKWYCR
+66 YLAKDDRKWYCR
-78 LADLF
+78 LSDVF
-83 FLFASAGSFFYIMA
+83 FILASVGSLIYIMS
-97 IDKTIDLRSGLV
+97 IDSTIDMRSGLI
-109 YTYDLIFGV
+109 YTYDIFFGV
-118 LLIAALIEAT
+118 LLMVTLIEAT
-128 RRSVGTSLAIVVGCF
+128 RRAVGKSLAIVVIVF
-143 LLYAFGG
+143 ILYAFFGQ
-150 AYLPGF
+150 YMPGF
-156 LAHAGMD
+156 LVHAGMD
-163 LSRLIS
+163 ISRLTS

-198 VFQETGVGDYFTK
+198 VFNETGVGDYFTK
-211 LASRAFGKFR
+211 LASRVFGKFR
-221 GGPAKV
+221 GGPAKI

-293 EYLSIPYFDLVKA
+293 EYLGIPYFSLVKA

-328 HDIKGVPEEEL
+328 HDIKGVPESEL
-339 PTWKELGQSVYL
+339 PTWKELGRNVYL

-359 LAMSVLKMSV
+359 ISMSVFKMTV
-369 TKAGITAIIATIVFT
+369 TKSGITSIIATIVCT
-384 LFSKRN
+384 LFSARN
-390 RITPDKIKKIV
+390 RITLEKLKRIV
-401 KSSIEGTKPVAIACG
+401 KASINGAKPVAVACG

-426 GSGLGFRMSAILID
+426 GSGLGFRMSSMLIQISNGQLGIL
-440 LSGGNLAVLLTL
+440 LVL
-452 TMIVSLILGMGVPT
+452 TMVVSLILGMGVPT

-479 TLKKMDVLPLAAHLF
+479 ALKQMNVLPLAAHLF

-523 TKTGFYAFKLSL
+523 TKTGIFAFKLSL

-540 PFMFIY
+540 PFMFVY

-553 GEPLEIIQA
+553 GNWLEIIQSL
-562 VITALLGI
+562 ITALLGI
-570 YSLSCALEKIAFIWN
+570 YSLSSALEGFVFKWN
-585 INRLEQIVLFASAL
+585 ANKAERLVLLASAL
-599 LLIVPGTVTDLMGLA
+599 LLIVPGTLTDVIGLA
-614 VLIAIFCLKYFG
+614 VLVGIFLLKTAGSKRGNNAIA
-626 SRKKETMQNA
+626 

>member
-1 MQKIIYICTA
+1 
-11 EKRKKGGKSML
+11 ML
-22 KKLSFLLA
+22 KRLSFALA
-30 AIFCI
+30 VLFCI
-35 FHCYTA
+35 FHCWTA
-41 MFGAASGIGQKAIHL
+41 MFGAAAGIGQKAIHL

-66 YLAKEDRKWYCR
+66 YLAQEDRKWYCR
-78 LADLF
+78 VMDAF
-83 FLFASAGSFFYIMA
+83 FILASAGSLIYIMS
-97 IDKTIDLRSGLV
+97 IDKTIDLRSGMI
-109 YTYDLIFGV
+109 YTYDILFGV
-118 LLIAALIEAT
+118 LLIITLIEAT
-128 RRSVGTSLAIVVGCF
+128 RRAVGKSLAIVVVCF
-143 LLYAFGG
+143 IVYGFMGQHM
-150 AYLPGF
+150 PGF
-156 LAHAGMD
+156 LAHVGMD
-163 LSRLIS
+163 ITRITS

-198 VFQETGVGDYFTK
+198 VFNETGVGDYFTK

-221 GGPAKV
+221 GGPAKI

-293 EYLSIPYFDLVKA
+293 EYLGIPYFDLVKA

-328 HDIKGVPEEEL
+328 NNIKGVPESEL
-339 PTWKELGQSVYL
+339 PTWKELVKNVYL

-359 LAMSVLKMSV
+359 VSMSVFKMSV
-369 TKAGITAIIATIVFT
+369 TKSGITSIIATIVCT
-384 LFSKRN
+384 LFSARN
-390 RITPDKIKKIV
+390 RITPAKLKKIV
-401 KSSIEGTKPVAIACG
+401 KASINGAKPVAIACG

-426 GSGLGFRMSAILID
+426 GSGLGFRMSSVLIQVSNGHLGIL
-440 LSGGNLAVLLTL
+440 LVL
-452 TMIVSLILGMGVPT
+452 TMVVSLILGMGVPT

-479 TLKKMDVLPLAAHLF
+479 ALKQMNVLPLAAHLF

-523 TKTGFYAFKLSL
+523 TKTGVFAFKLSL

-540 PFMFIY
+540 PFMFVY

-553 GEPLEIIQA
+553 GGALEIIQSL
-562 VITALLGI
+562 ITALLGI
-570 YSLSCALEKIAFIWN
+570 YSLSAALEKFVFKWN
-585 INRLEQIVLFASAL
+585 INQAERLVLLASAL
-599 LLIVPGTVTDLMGLA
+599 LLIIPGTITDLIGFA
-614 VLIAIFCLKYFG
+614 VLLGIFLIKTAEE
-626 SRKKETMQNA
+626 KKGNYAKA

>member
-1 MQKIIYICTA
+1 
-11 EKRKKGGKSML
+11 
-22 KKLSFLLA
+22 
-30 AIFCI
+30 
-35 FHCYTA
+35 
-41 MFGAASGIGQKAIHL
+41 FGAAPGIAQKAVHL
-56 GLVLIIFFLD
+56 GLVLVIFFLD
-66 YLAKEDRKWYCR
+66 YLVKEDRKWY
-78 LADLF
+78 LKLTDAF
-83 FLFASAGSFFYIMA
+83 FILASAGSLIYILS
-97 IDKTIDLRSGLV
+97 IDSTIDLRSGLI
-109 YTYDLIFGV
+109 YTYDILFAV
-118 LLIAALIEAT
+118 LLVLTLIEAT
-128 RRSVGTSLAIVVGCF
+128 RRAVGNSLAIVVICF
-143 LLYAFGG
+143 ILYGFFGM
-150 AYLPGF
+150 YMPGF

-163 LSRLIS
+163 ISRLTS

-198 VFQETGVGDYFTK
+198 VFNETGVGDYFTK

-221 GGPAKV
+221 GGPAKI

-293 EYLSIPYFDLVKA
+293 EYLGIPYFDLVKA

-328 HDIKGVPEEEL
+328 HDIKGVPESEL
-339 PTWKELGQSVYL
+339 PAWKELAKNVYL

-359 LAMSVLKMSV
+359 LSMSVFKMSV
-369 TKAGITAIIATIVFT
+369 TKSGITSIIVTIICT
-384 LFSKRN
+384 LFSARN
-390 RITPDKIKKIV
+390 RITPEKLKKIV
-401 KSSIEGTKPVAIACG
+401 RASINGTKPVAIACG

-426 GSGLGFRMSAILID
+426 GSGLGFRMSSVLIQV
-440 LSGGNLAVLLTL
+440 SGGNLAILLIL

-479 TLKKMDVLPLAAHLF
+479 ALKKMEVLPLAAHLF

-523 TKTGFYAFKLSL
+523 TKTGFFAFKLSL

-540 PFMFIY
+540 PFMFVY

-553 GEPLEIIQA
+553 GNAFDILQSLL
-562 VITALLGI
+562 TALLGI
-570 YSLSCALEKIAFIWN
+570 YSLSCALEKFAFKWN
-585 INRLEQIVLFASAL
+585 ISQVERLVLFASAI
-599 LLIVPGTVTDLMGLA
+599 LLIVPGTVTDLIGIA
-614 VLIAIFCLKYFG
+614 VLAAIFCLKMFTD
-626 SRKKETMQNA
+626 KKITMQNA

>member
-1 MQKIIYICTA
+1 
-11 EKRKKGGKSML
+11 ML
-22 KKLSFLLA
+22 KKLSFILA
-30 AIFCI
+30 AIFCV
-35 FHCYTA
+35 FHCWTA
-41 MFGAASGIGQKAIHL
+41 MFGAAAGIGQKAIHL
-56 GLVLIIFFLD
+56 GLVLAIFFLD
-66 YLAKEDRKWYCR
+66 YLAKDDRKWYCR
-78 LADLF
+78 LSDVF
-83 FLFASAGSFFYIMA
+83 FILASVGSLIYIMS
-97 IDKTIDLRSGLV
+97 IDSTIDMRSGLI
-109 YTYDLIFGV
+109 YTYDIFFGV
-118 LLIAALIEAT
+118 LLMVTLIEAS
-128 RRSVGTSLAIVVGCF
+128 RRAVGKSLAIVVIVF
-143 LLYAFGG
+143 ILYAFFGQ
-150 AYLPGF
+150 YMPGF
-156 LAHAGMD
+156 LVHAGMD
-163 LSRLIS
+163 ISRLTS

-198 VFQETGVGDYFTK
+198 VFNETGVGDYFTK

-221 GGPAKV
+221 GGPAKI

-293 EYLSIPYFDLVKA
+293 EYLGIPYFSLVKA

-328 HDIKGVPEEEL
+328 HDIKGVPESEL
-339 PTWKELGQSVYL
+339 PTWKELGRNVYL

-359 LAMSVLKMSV
+359 ISMSVFKMTV
-369 TKAGITAIIATIVFT
+369 TKSGITSIIATIVCT
-384 LFSKRN
+384 LFSARN
-390 RITPDKIKKIV
+390 RITLEKLKRIV
-401 KSSIEGTKPVAIACG
+401 KASINGAKPVAVACG

-426 GSGLGFRMSAILID
+426 GSGLGFRMSSMLIQISNGQLGIL
-440 LSGGNLAVLLTL
+440 LVL
-452 TMIVSLILGMGVPT
+452 TMVVSLILGMGVPT

-479 TLKKMDVLPLAAHLF
+479 ALKQMNVLPLAAHLF

-523 TKTGFYAFKLSL
+523 TKTGIFAFKLSL

-540 PFMFIY
+540 PFMFVY

-553 GEPLEIIQA
+553 GNWLEIIQSL
-562 VITALLGI
+562 ITALLGI
-570 YSLSCALEKIAFIWN
+570 YSLSSALEGFVFKWN
-585 INRLEQIVLFASAL
+585 ANKAERLVLLASAL
-599 LLIVPGTVTDLMGLA
+599 LLIVPGTLTDVIGLA
-614 VLIAIFCLKYFG
+614 VLVGIFLLKTAGSKRGNNAIA
-626 SRKKETMQNA
+626 

>member
-1 MQKIIYICTA
+1 
-11 EKRKKGGKSML
+11 ML
-22 KKLSFLLA
+22 KRLSFALA
-30 AIFCI
+30 VLFCI
-35 FHCYTA
+35 FHCWTA
-41 MFGAASGIGQKAIHL
+41 MFGAAAGIRQKAIHL

-66 YLAKEDRKWYCR
+66 YLAQEDRKWYCR
-78 LADLF
+78 VMDAF
-83 FLFASAGSFFYIMA
+83 FILASAGSLIYIMS
-97 IDKTIDLRSGLV
+97 IDKTIDLRSGMI
-109 YTYDLIFGV
+109 YTYDILFGV
-118 LLIAALIEAT
+118 LLIITLIEAT
-128 RRSVGTSLAIVVGCF
+128 RRAVGKSLAIVVVCF
-143 LLYAFGG
+143 IVYGFMGQHM
-150 AYLPGF
+150 PGF
-156 LAHAGMD
+156 LAHVGMD
-163 LSRLIS
+163 ITRITS

-198 VFQETGVGDYFTK
+198 VFNETGVGDYFTK

-221 GGPAKV
+221 GGPAKI

-293 EYLSIPYFDLVKA
+293 EYLGIPYFDLVKA

-328 HDIKGVPEEEL
+328 NNIKGVPESEL
-339 PTWKELGQSVYL
+339 PTWKELVKNVYL

-359 LAMSVLKMSV
+359 VSMSVFKMSV
-369 TKAGITAIIATIVFT
+369 TKSGITSIIATIVCT
-384 LFSKRN
+384 LFSARN
-390 RITPDKIKKIV
+390 RITPDKLKKIV
-401 KSSIEGTKPVAIACG
+401 KASINGAKPVAIACG

-426 GSGLGFRMSAILID
+426 GSGLGFRMSSVLIQVSNGHLGIL
-440 LSGGNLAVLLTL
+440 LVL
-452 TMIVSLILGMGVPT
+452 TMVVSLILGMGVPT

-479 TLKKMDVLPLAAHLF
+479 ALKQMNVLPLAAHLF

-523 TKTGFYAFKLSL
+523 TKTGVFAFKLSL

-540 PFMFIY
+540 PFMFVY

-553 GEPLEIIQA
+553 GGALEIIQSL
-562 VITALLGI
+562 ITALLGI
-570 YSLSCALEKIAFIWN
+570 YSLSAALEKFVFKWN
-585 INRLEQIVLFASAL
+585 INQAERLVLLASAL
-599 LLIVPGTVTDLMGLA
+599 LLIIPGTITDLIGFA
-614 VLIAIFCLKYFG
+614 VLLGIFLIKTAEE
-626 SRKKETMQNA
+626 KKGNYAKA

>member
-1 MQKIIYICTA
+1 
-11 EKRKKGGKSML
+11 ML
-22 KKLSFLLA
+22 KKLSFILA
-30 AIFCI
+30 AIFCV
-35 FHCYTA
+35 FHCWTA
-41 MFGAASGIGQKAIHL
+41 MFGAAAGIGQKAIHL
-56 GLVLIIFFLD
+56 GLVLAIFFLD
-66 YLAKEDRKWYCR
+66 YLAKDDRKWYCR
-78 LADLF
+78 LSDVF
-83 FLFASAGSFFYIMA
+83 FILASVGSLIYIMS
-97 IDKTIDLRSGLV
+97 IDSTIDMRSGLI
-109 YTYDLIFGV
+109 YTYDIFFGV
-118 LLIAALIEAT
+118 LLMVTLIEAT
-128 RRSVGTSLAIVVGCF
+128 RRAVGKSLAIVVIVF
-143 LLYAFGG
+143 ILYAFFGQ
-150 AYLPGF
+150 YMPGF
-156 LAHAGMD
+156 LVHAGMD
-163 LSRLIS
+163 ISRLTS

-198 VFQETGVGDYFTK
+198 VFNETGVGDYFTK

-221 GGPAKV
+221 GGPAKI

-293 EYLSIPYFDLVKA
+293 EYLGIPYFSLVKA

-328 HDIKGVPEEEL
+328 HDIKGVPESEL
-339 PTWKELGQSVYL
+339 PTWKELGRNVYL

-359 LAMSVLKMSV
+359 ISMSVFKMTV
-369 TKAGITAIIATIVFT
+369 TKSGITSIIATIVCT
-384 LFSKRN
+384 LFSARN
-390 RITPDKIKKIV
+390 RITLEKLKRIV
-401 KSSIEGTKPVAIACG
+401 KASINGAKPVAVACG

-426 GSGLGFRMSAILID
+426 GSGLGFRMSSMLIQISNGQLGIL
-440 LSGGNLAVLLTL
+440 LVL
-452 TMIVSLILGMGVPT
+452 TMVVSLILGMGVPT

-479 TLKKMDVLPLAAHLF
+479 ALKQMNVLPLAAHLF

-523 TKTGFYAFKLSL
+523 TKTGIFAFKLSL

-540 PFMFIY
+540 PFMFVY

-553 GEPLEIIQA
+553 GNWLEIIQSL
-562 VITALLGI
+562 ITALLGI
-570 YSLSCALEKIAFIWN
+570 YSLSSALEGFVFKWN
-585 INRLEQIVLFASAL
+585 ANKAERLVLLASAL
-599 LLIVPGTVTDLMGLA
+599 LLIVPGTLTDVIGLA
-614 VLIAIFCLKYFG
+614 VLVGIFLLKTAGSKRGNNAIA
-626 SRKKETMQNA
+626 

>member
-1 MQKIIYICTA
+1 
-11 EKRKKGGKSML
+11 ML
-22 KKLSFLLA
+22 KKLSFILA
-30 AIFCI
+30 AIFCV
-35 FHCYTA
+35 FHCWTA
-41 MFGAASGIGQKAIHL
+41 MFGAAAGIGQKAIHL
-56 GLVLIIFFLD
+56 GLVLAIFFLD
-66 YLAKEDRKWYCR
+66 YLAKDDRKWYCR
-78 LADLF
+78 LSDVF
-83 FLFASAGSFFYIMA
+83 FILASVGSLIYIMS
-97 IDKTIDLRSGLV
+97 IDSTIDMRSGLI
-109 YTYDLIFGV
+109 YTYDIFFGV
-118 LLIAALIEAT
+118 LLMVTLIEAT
-128 RRSVGTSLAIVVGCF
+128 RRAVGKSLAIVVIVF
-143 LLYAFGG
+143 ILYAFFGQ
-150 AYLPGF
+150 YMPGF
-156 LAHAGMD
+156 LVHAGMD
-163 LSRLIS
+163 ISRLTS

-198 VFQETGVGDYFTK
+198 VFNETGVGDYFTK

-221 GGPAKV
+221 GGPAKI

-293 EYLSIPYFDLVKA
+293 EYLGIPYFSLVKA

-328 HDIKGVPEEEL
+328 HDIKGVPESEL
-339 PTWKELGQSVYL
+339 PTWKELGRNVYL

-359 LAMSVLKMSV
+359 ISMSVFKMTV
-369 TKAGITAIIATIVFT
+369 TKSGITSIIATIVCT
-384 LFSKRN
+384 LFSARN
-390 RITPDKIKKIV
+390 RITLEKLKRIV
-401 KSSIEGTKPVAIACG
+401 KASINGAKPVAVACG

-426 GSGLGFRMSAILID
+426 GSGLGFRMSSMLIQISNGQLGIL
-440 LSGGNLAVLLTL
+440 LVL
-452 TMIVSLILGMGVPT
+452 TMVVSLILGMGVPT

-479 TLKKMDVLPLAAHLF
+479 ALKQMNVLPLAAHLF

-523 TKTGFYAFKLSL
+523 TKTGIFAFKLSL

-540 PFMFIY
+540 PFMFVY

-553 GEPLEIIQA
+553 GNWLEIIQSL
-562 VITALLGI
+562 ITALLGI
-570 YSLSCALEKIAFIWN
+570 YSLSSALEGFVFKWN
-585 INRLEQIVLFASAL
+585 ANKAERLVLLASAL
-599 LLIVPGTVTDLMGLA
+599 L
-614 VLIAIFCLKYFG
+614 
-626 SRKKETMQNA
+626 